1 MPAQVVPDQKNLPLM
16 NKESTAAPFTTRR
29 LEGKVAVVTG
39 GARGIGE
46 ATVRLFAR
54 HGAKVVIGDVEDVLG
69 HALAAS
75 LSPHGV
81 TYVHCDVSSE
91 GDVEKLIQSTV
102 SGFGRL
108 DIMFNNAGVL
118 GSQAKHKKS
127 IVDFDAE
134 EFDRIMG
141 VNVRGVALG
150 MKHAARAMIPRG
162 TGCIIS
168 TASVASVL
176 GGLGPHSYTASKH
189 AIVGLTKNAAC
200 ELGKYGIRVN
210 CISPFGVATRM
221 LINAWRNSHIDDDDD
236 EDEDDEDAAA
246 ATMMSSSN
254 TTARE
259 AVEKAEEMVRGLA
272 NLKGATLRTSDIAE
286 AALYLASDESRYVSG
301 HNLVVDG
308 GITTS
313 RNCIGL

>member
-1 MPAQVVPDQKNLPLM
+1 MINPFQLGKDNTGT
-16 NKESTAAPFTTRR
+16 STAPSTTTAPRR
-29 LEGKVAVVTG
+29 LEGKIAIVTG
-39 GARGIGE
+39 GASGIGE

-54 HGAKVVIGDVEDVLG
+54 HGAQVVFADVNDVLG

-75 LSPHGV
+75 LSHHHV
-81 TYVHCDVSSE
+81 AYVRCDVSSE
-91 GDVEKLIQSTV
+91 EDVKNLIDSTV

-108 DIMFNNAGVL
+108 DIIFNNAGIL
-118 GSQAKHKKS
+118 GSQAEHKKS
-127 IVDFDAE
+127 IVDFDAD
-134 EFDRIMG
+134 EFERIMR

-150 MKHAARAMIPRG
+150 MKHAARVMIPRG
-162 TGCIIS
+162 IGGCIIS
-168 TASVASVL
+168 TASVASVM

-210 CISPFGVATRM
+210 CISPFGVATPM
-221 LINAWRNSHIDDDDD
+221 LINAWRDHDHDHDH
-236 EDEDDEDAAA
+236 EDEEDGTA
-246 ATMMSSSN
+246 MINRIGYSSV
-254 TTARE
+254 
-259 AVEKAEEMVRGLA
+259 VEKTEELVTSLA
-272 NLKGATLRTSDIAE
+272 NLKGGATLRAADIAE